1 MRGLLVAAMLV
12 ASLLAGPVPPAR
24 AGVIGDTVV
33 AVGNWVGEAEAAV
46 SAWLRRLWGR
56 VSASGGH
63 ERAADAFRRII
74 VEAPE
79 QLDRLAGRAGYAL
92 TGYSVRRDGRQDM
105 VLRFR
110 HARDL
115 APEDRLALNRQL
127 ADAAALDARPELELL
142 RILLDADDWRDAG
155 AGGRYTLTGV
165 DVDVSDSVSSRL
177 VFSEPTVTR

>member
-12 ASLLAGPVPPAR
+12 ASLLAGSAEPAR
-24 AGVIGDTVV
+24 AGAIGDAVV

-46 SAWLRRLWGR
+46 TAWLRRLWGR
-56 VSASGGH
+56 VSAPDDDG
-63 ERAADAFRRII
+63 RAADAFRRII

-92 TGYSVRRDGRQDM
+92 SGYTVRRDGRQDM

-110 HARDL
+110 HAREL
-115 APEDRLALNRQL
+115 PAEDRLALQREL
-127 ADAAALDARPELELL
+127 SEAAVDVRPELALL

-165 DVDVSDSVSSRL
+165 EVEVSDAVSSRL
-177 VFSEPTVTR
+177 VFSEPTVTP